1 VWFSSEEDLDF
12 ELEGTKIE
20 FVFKHKINIYFY
32 FFLKIYIIIK
42 ILVKKIH
49 KEKVSKGQLPPA
61 ALSESASDFLE
72 PSLN

>member
-20 FVFKHKINIYFY
+20 FFFQTQNKYIFY
-32 FFLKIYIIIK
+32 FFLNIYNYKNIS
-42 ILVKKIH
+42 KKIH